1 MEEFEDE
8 IFFSI
13 IHLKAIYIYIY
24 LWLHIYVNTCLCSHI
39 YGLGLMM
46 SKVGYERALSF
57 LGDAPP

>member
-1 MEEFEDE
+1 MEEVEDE

-13 IHLKAIYIYIY
+13 IHLKD
-24 LWLHIYVNTCLCSHI
+24 IYVNTCLCSHI
-39 YGLGLMM
+39 YGLGLMI